1 MTSGKDLLFYD
12 GDCGLCHR
20 AVQFAAR
27 HDPEGSRFQYAPLG
41 GATFASTLSESA
53 RLGLP
58 DSVVIRTSDGRILTR
73 SDAVL
78 HLAERA
84 GGIWKSLGGIAIL
97 LPRWLLDAAYDGV
110 ARVRKHIFSKPKDA
124 CPLLPA
130 ELQGRF
136 LP

>member
-1 MTSGKDLLFYD
+1 MDLLFYD

-27 HDPEGSRFQYAPLG
+27 HDPDGSRFQYAPLG
-41 GATFASTLSESA
+41 GGTFLGTLSASA
-53 RLGLP
+53 RRDLP

-73 SDAVL
+73 SAAVL
-78 HLAERA
+78 HLAQRA
-84 GGIWKSLGGIAIL
+84 GGFWRSLGGVASL

-110 ARVRKHIFSKPKDA
+110 ARVRKYIFAKPQEA
-124 CPLLPA
+124 CPLLPV
-130 ELQGRF
+130 ELRGRF

>member
-27 HDPEGSRFQYAPLG
+27 HDPEGTRFQYAPLG
-41 GATFASTLSESA
+41 GSTFLATLSQSDRSA
-53 RLGLP
+53 LP
-58 DSVVIRTSDGRILTR
+58 DSVVIRTSDGRVLIR
-73 SDAVL
+73 SEAVL

-84 GGIWKSLGGIAIL
+84 GGIWKSLGGIASL
-97 LPRWLLDAAYDGV
+97 LPRWLLDVAYDAVAGV
-110 ARVRKHIFSKPKDA
+110 RQHIFAKPKDA

-130 ELQGRF
+130 ELRGRF